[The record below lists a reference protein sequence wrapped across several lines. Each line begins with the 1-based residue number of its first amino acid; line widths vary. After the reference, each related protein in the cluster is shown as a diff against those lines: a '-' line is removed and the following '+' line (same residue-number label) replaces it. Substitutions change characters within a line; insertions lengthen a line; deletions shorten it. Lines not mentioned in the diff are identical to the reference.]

1 MTNFPQSHS
10 STVCSVTCEW
20 KVKIIFVC
28 RIQSEAVFSLKIAHD
43 KVHIMCEDLWFAE
56 KDDVRVVDVS
66 EVLQVK
72 DISSKTLYI
81 PRHGLK

>member
-1 MTNFPQSHS
+1 
-10 STVCSVTCEW
+10 
-20 KVKIIFVC
+20 
-28 RIQSEAVFSLKIAHD
+28 
-43 KVHIMCEDLWFAE
+43 MCEDLWFAE